1 MLRFAS
7 CTKTLSAMD
16 FKAAIKQAWSSM
28 FDDKELR
35 YIKIYL
41 IEKYERDLALLAKL
55 DEDSDDYIELAN
67 DLMLLEFLIF
77 KFTKI

>member
-1 MLRFAS
+1 
-7 CTKTLSAMD
+7 MD

-67 DLMLLEFLIF
+67 DLMLLECLIF
-77 KFTKI
+77 KF

>member
-1 MLRFAS
+1 
-7 CTKTLSAMD
+7 MD
-16 FKAAIKQAWSSM
+16 FKAALKQAWISM

-41 IEKYERDLALLAKL
+41 IEKYERDLALLTKL

-67 DLMLLEFLIF
+67 DLMLLECLIF

>member
-1 MLRFAS
+1 
-7 CTKTLSAMD
+7 
-16 FKAAIKQAWSSM
+16 M

-41 IEKYERDLALLAKL
+41 IEKYERDLAKL

-67 DLMLLEFLIF
+67 DLMHWNI
-77 KFTKI
+77 

>member
-1 MLRFAS
+1 VLRFAS
-7 CTKTLSAMD
+7 CTKALSAMD

-67 DLMLLEFLIF
+67 DLMLLECLIF
-77 KFTKI
+77 KFTKV

>member
-1 MLRFAS
+1 MLRFANG
-7 CTKTLSAMD
+7 TKTLSAMD
-16 FKAAIKQAWSSM
+16 FKAALKQAWISM

-41 IEKYERDLALLAKL
+41 IEKYERDLALLTKL

-67 DLMLLEFLIF
+67 DLMLLECLIF

>member
-16 FKAAIKQAWSSM
+16 FKAAIKQAWISM

-55 DEDSDDYIELAN
+55 DKDSDDYIELAN
-67 DLMLLEFLIF
+67 DLML
-77 KFTKI
+77 

>member
-1 MLRFAS
+1 
-7 CTKTLSAMD
+7 
-16 FKAAIKQAWSSM
+16 M

-41 IEKYERDLALLAKL
+41 IEKYERDLVLLAKL

-67 DLMLLEFLIF
+67 DLMLLECLIF

>member
-7 CTKTLSAMD
+7 CKKTLSAMD
-16 FKAAIKQAWSSM
+16 FKAALKQAWSSM

-67 DLMLLEFLIF
+67 DLMLLECLIF
-77 KFTKI
+77 KFTKV

>member
-1 MLRFAS
+1 
-7 CTKTLSAMD
+7 MD

-41 IEKYERDLALLAKL
+41 IEKYERDLALLAEL

-67 DLMLLEFLIF
+67 DLMLLECLIF
-77 KFTKI
+77 KFTKV

>member
-1 MLRFAS
+1 MLRFANG
-7 CTKTLSAMD
+7 TKTLSAMD
-16 FKAAIKQAWSSM
+16 FKAALKQAWISM

-41 IEKYERDLALLAKL
+41 IEKYERDLTLLAKL

-67 DLMLLEFLIF
+67 DLMLLECLIF

>member
-7 CTKTLSAMD
+7 GTKTLSAMD
-16 FKAAIKQAWSSM
+16 FKSALKQAWISM

-67 DLMLLEFLIF
+67 DLMLLECLIF

>member
-1 MLRFAS
+1 MG
-7 CTKTLSAMD
+7 

-67 DLMLLEFLIF
+67 DLMLLECLIF
-77 KFTKI
+77 KFTKV

>member
-1 MLRFAS
+1 
-7 CTKTLSAMD
+7 
-16 FKAAIKQAWSSM
+16 M

-35 YIKIYL
+35 YIKVYL

-67 DLMLLEFLIF
+67 DLMLLECLIF
-77 KFTKI
+77 KFTKV

>member
-1 MLRFAS
+1 MLRFANG
-7 CTKTLSAMD
+7 TKTLSAMD
-16 FKAAIKQAWSSM
+16 FKAALKQAWISM

-41 IEKYERDLALLAKL
+41 IEKYERDLVLLAKL

-67 DLMLLEFLIF
+67 DLMLLECLIF